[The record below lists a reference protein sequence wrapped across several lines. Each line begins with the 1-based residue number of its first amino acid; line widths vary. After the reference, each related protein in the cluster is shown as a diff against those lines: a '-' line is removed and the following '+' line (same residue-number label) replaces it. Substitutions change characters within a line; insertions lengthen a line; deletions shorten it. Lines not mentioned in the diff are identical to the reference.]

1 VVLKGADTVIAAPDG
16 RAIVNANAPADL
28 ATGGTGDVLAGMI
41 LGLRAQAVPPVDA
54 AAMAVWLHGAAGAAI
69 GPALIAE
76 DIPSALGP
84 IIGSIRALRR
94 KN

>member
-1 VVLKGADTVIAAPDG
+1 V
-16 RAIVNANAPADL
+16 R
-28 ATGGTGDVLAGMI
+28 
-41 LGLRAQAVPPVDA
+41 PVDA

-69 GPALIAE
+69 GPGLIAE